1 MTTRL
6 RLWSAMMLVA
16 GLIMAAAPVILA
28 NTSQPPLH
36 VGRIWHNPEY
46 DGAEGWD
53 GSALQYPGG
62 IAKPGDPW
70 TSSNSLKRGWVAQAH
85 KLGSYLMTTDWTDPD
100 AVVHPWASSYM
111 FRSYNYDSYGSDDW
125 LTGSADVTLNYLYPG
140 GVQVYRRWERPRI
153 IVNAVE
159 QVFHPGDVDTA
170 EVRSDAGTRPYP
182 LDIIDPDLVAEQDIY
197 MWWRYIQGVE
207 YQRHEYAYPMGSA
220 HQDYFIMDINLVNNG
235 ISGVSEAA
243 PVLTSQALTSVVWTQ
258 AYDFKNKN
266 AETGGQQHWDNHA
279 MFTDPWGNGNNVL
292 YWHDGN
298 AKDLIPTTTV
308 FDSDDWGDPTTNA
321 AYDGHLL
328 GNVHVMWGPLFV
340 SESAAAK
347 ATNLLGQPLG
357 IVITGERGLDF
368 AGKTYSPASAEA
380 QREIAIS
387 GDYALPADMDYRDDA
402 LSGQWGD
409 PNTGDGAT
417 GGTMVASYGPLNAAL
432 SFANMGDQGWDLG
445 WEESVRVVQVIAGG
459 GLDRNSAQVIGKAW
473 NERRVAN
480 PTGDWFTADEIAAIA
495 TGEDTVRKAVNLAY
509 WAFNGEFAAN
519 VTQGMKDA
527 WGIGTYAAA
536 KPAGYGEFDVPDAP
550 RAPGAISAR
559 ARAVDTEGGG
569 VALRFSTEA
578 ETDLDHDTD
587 VADFSHYRIYRQEG
601 SRVAPWE
608 IIADNVSASGL
619 AMANAGDNGVDF
631 AGRIYWDKAVT
642 AGVDYWYSVVAV
654 DDGSQNW
661 AEAGVALESSPWWTW
676 TGYSETGVTATTP
689 TPPGAVV
696 GTPGRFALSQ
706 NAPNPFNPATTISFE
721 VPTAGEAS
729 LVIYGPTGQVVRTLI
744 DGTVEAGQ
752 HSVTWNGL
760 DNFGRPAASGVYIYR
775 LASGNEVAHQRMVLV
790 K

>member
-6 RLWSAMMLVA
+6 RLLSATMLAA
-16 GLIMAAAPVILA
+16 GIIMVAAPVVLA

-36 VGRIWHNPEY
+36 VGRLWNNPEY

-53 GSALQYPGG
+53 GSGVQYPGG
-62 IAKPGDPW
+62 IARPGDPW
-70 TSSNSLKRGWVAQAH
+70 TTESSLKRGWVAQSH
-85 KLGSYLMTTDWTDPD
+85 KFGSYLLSTDWTDPD
-100 AVVHPWASSYM
+100 AIEHPWACSYM

-125 LTGSADVTLNYLYPG
+125 ITTSADVTLNYLYPG
-140 GVQVYRRWERPRI
+140 GVQVYRRWARPRI
-153 IVNAVE
+153 IVDGLE
-159 QVFHPGDVDTA
+159 LVFHPGDIDTA

-182 LDIIDPDLVAEQDIY
+182 LDIVDPDLVAEQDIY
-197 MWWRYIQGVE
+197 MWWRYIQGLE
-207 YQRHEYAYPMGSA
+207 YQRHQYAYPMGSA
-220 HQDYFIMDINLVNNG
+220 HQDYFIMDIDLVNNG
-235 ISGVSEAA
+235 ISGVSDIA
-243 PVLTSQALTSVVWTQ
+243 PVLTDQVLTSVVWTQ
-258 AYDFKNKN
+258 AYDFKNTV
-266 AETGGQQHWDNHA
+266 AETQGQMHWDNHA

-328 GNVHVMWGPLFV
+328 GNAHIMWGPLFV
-340 SESAAAK
+340 SESPAAK
-347 ATNLLGQPLG
+347 TTNLLGQPLG
-357 IVITGERGLDF
+357 MVITGERGLDF
-368 AGKTYSPASAEA
+368 AGKTYSPTSAEGM
-380 QREIAIS
+380 REIAIS
-387 GDYALPADMDYRDDA
+387 GDYALAVDLDYRDDQ

-417 GGTMVASYGPLNAAL
+417 GGTMVVTYGPLNAPL
-432 SFANMGDQGWDLG
+432 TYGNMNDQGWDMG
-445 WEESVRVVQVIAGG
+445 WEESVRVVQVIAAG
-459 GLDRNSAQVIGKAW
+459 GLDRNAAQVIGKAW
-473 NERRVAN
+473 NERRTTD

-519 VTQGMKDA
+519 VTQDMKDA
-527 WGIGTYAAA
+527 WGIGSYVAT
-536 KPAGYGEFDVPDAP
+536 KPVAYGQFDVPDAP
-550 RAPGAISAR
+550 RAPAIMSAR
-559 ARAVDTEGGG
+559 ARATDTEGGG

-608 IIADNVSASGL
+608 ILADNIAASDLEMG
-619 AMANAGDNGVDF
+619 GVHPDAAF
-631 AGRIYWDKAVT
+631 GGRIYWDKDVT
-642 AGVDYWYSVVAV
+642 AGFDYWYSVVAV

-661 AEAGVALESSPWWTW
+661 AQPGVALESSRWWTW
-676 TGYSETGVTATTP
+676 TGYGELGVTATEPNTV
-689 TPPGAVV
+689 AVNPS
-696 GTPGRFALSQ
+696 TPGRFALAQ
-706 NAPNPFNPATTISFE
+706 NAPNPFNPTTTISFE

-775 LASGNEVAHQRMVLV
+775 LVSGNEIAHQRMVLV